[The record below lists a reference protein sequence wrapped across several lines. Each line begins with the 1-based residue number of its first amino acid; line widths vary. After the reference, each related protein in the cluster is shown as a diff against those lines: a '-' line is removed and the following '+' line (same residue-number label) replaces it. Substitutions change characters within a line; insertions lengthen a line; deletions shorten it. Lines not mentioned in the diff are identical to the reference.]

1 MNRFFSRSN
10 VLSTSR
16 LLATSA
22 ALSLHLLALPAS
34 AQQTT
39 QPQAQPQAQPEA
51 QPEIATGRTEI
62 KSAIASE
69 FMAVTANPHAS
80 AAAEQILAKG
90 GTAVDAAITAQL
102 VLGLVEPQSSGIGG
116 GAFML
121 SYRADDKQLS
131 GYDGRETAP
140 QAVDENYFMHDGKP
154 MSFIKAV
161 IGGYSVGVPGVMRM
175 MELAHKR
182 DGKLPWAE
190 LFQPAIALAENGF
203 AISPRLYK
211 LAERL
216 PMVAA
221 RPAITAYL
229 FAEDGK
235 PLPVG
240 HVLKNPEYAATLK
253 LLAQKGTKPFYE
265 GEIAQAIVDAV
276 RNDPENPGV
285 MTMADMASYSAKIRK
300 PVCAAYFE
308 FEVCGASAPSSGGTT
323 VGAILGMLQHTPV
336 QQFDIGSAEL
346 THLFIEAS
354 ELAFADRN
362 TYAADSDFVEVPTA
376 ALVAPEYLA
385 ARAKLIDV
393 EKAQPAKAGDP
404 KAFAGKRVE
413 AKSPEMPNTSHLSIV
428 DQYGNAVSMTTSIE
442 TGFGSRLL
450 VKGFLLNNQLT
461 DFSFV
466 PHNANKELV
475 ANRIQAGKRPRSSM
489 SPTMVF
495 NEDDSLRL
503 IIGSPGGSRIIDYTA
518 RSILYHLTKGMP
530 IAEAI
535 AAGNIGAIG
544 YRVEVEPDTLND
556 EELKKLEAKGHKV
569 VRRDLNSG
577 IHGIALKQG
586 KLHGGADTRREGS
599 AVGR

>member
-10 VLSTSR
+10 ILSTPR

-22 ALSLHLLALPAS
+22 ALSLHLVAMPAS
-34 AQQTT
+34 AQQL
-39 QPQAQPQAQPEA
+39 AQPQALADANQEV

-62 KSAIASE
+62 KSAVASD

-240 HVLKNPEYAATLK
+240 HILKNPEYAATLK
-253 LLAQKGTKPFYE
+253 ELAEQGSKPFYE
-265 GEIAQAIVDAV
+265 GDIARAIVDAV

-285 MTMADMASYSAKIRK
+285 MTLADMASYTAKVRT
-300 PVCAAYFE
+300 PVCAE
-308 FEVCGASAPSSGGTT
+308 FYEYKVCGASAPSSGGTT

-336 QQFDIGSAEL
+336 QQFDVGSAEL

-362 TYAADSDFVEVPTA
+362 TYAADSDFVEVPTD
-376 ALVAPEYLA
+376 ALVAPQYLA
-385 ARAKLIDV
+385 QRAKLINL
-393 EKAQPAKAGDP
+393 EKAMPARSGVPNTFP
-404 KAFAGKRVE
+404 KKRLE
-413 AKSPEMPNTSHLSIV
+413 AQSPEMPNTSHLSIV
-428 DQYGNAVSMTTSIE
+428 DQYGNAVSMTSSIE

-450 VKGFLLNNQLT
+450 VRGFLLNNQLT

-489 SPTMVF
+489 SPTIVF
-495 NEDDSLRL
+495 NRDGSLRL
-503 IIGSPGGSRIIDYTA
+503 IIGSPGGSRIINYTA
-518 RSILYHLTKGMP
+518 RSILYHLSKGMP

-544 YRVEVEPDTLND
+544 YRVEVEPDALSDD
-556 EELKKLEAKGHKV
+556 ELQKLEAMGHKV
-569 VRRDLNSG
+569 VRRELNSG
-577 IHGIALKQG
+577 IHGIALKHG

-599 AVGR
+599 AVGQ